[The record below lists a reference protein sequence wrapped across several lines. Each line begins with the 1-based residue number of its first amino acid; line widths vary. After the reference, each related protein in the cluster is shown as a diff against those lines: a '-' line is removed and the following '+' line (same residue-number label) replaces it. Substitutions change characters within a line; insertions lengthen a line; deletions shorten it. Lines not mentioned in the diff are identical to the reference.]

1 MEDLI
6 YYAFCA
12 MAMLGALGVLMV
24 RGYVN
29 ATMSMLLSMLGV
41 AGLMILMK
49 AYFLGILMV
58 SVYAGAVLV
67 LFVFVVMLIGD
78 RNEQP
83 SLLKKIALLVLW
95 VLAGAVVAFFR
106 PDLAKYAAEQSP
118 EAGNVLSLAKN
129 YGYSLFTTF
138 MLPVQVA
145 GALLLAAMVGVMAVS
160 KSPAR
165 KIKNKNTL

>member
-1 MEDLI
+1 MEDFI
-6 YYAFCA
+6 YYVFCA

-29 ATMSMLLSMLGV
+29 AAMSMLLSILGV

-49 AYFLGILMV
+49 AYFLGFLMV

-78 RNEQP
+78 RGDQ
-83 SLLKKIALLVLW
+83 SAVWKKIALLILW
-95 VLAGAVVAFFR
+95 VLAGAVVAFFH
-106 PDLAKYAAEQSP
+106 PDLAKYSAERNA
-118 EAGNVLSLAKN
+118 EATSVLSVAKN

-138 MLPVQVA
+138 MLPVQIA
-145 GALLLAAMVGVMAVS
+145 GALLLAAMIGVMAVS

-165 KIKNKNTL
+165 KIKNKETL

>member
-95 VLAGAVVAFFR
+95 VLAGAVVAFLY
-106 PDLAKYAAEQSP
+106 PTWQSTLRSSLP
-118 EAGNVLSLAKN
+118 KNVLSLAKN

-145 GALLLAAMVGVMAVS
+145 ERYCWL
-160 KSPAR
+160 R
-165 KIKNKNTL
+165 W

>member
-1 MEDLI
+1 
-6 YYAFCA
+6 

-49 AYFLGILMV
+49 AYLLGVLMV

-78 RNEQP
+78 RGDQS
-83 SLLKKIALLVLW
+83 SLWKKIALLVLW

-106 PDLAKYAAEQSP
+106 PDLAKYAAGQP
-118 EAGNVLSLAKN
+118 AEAASVLSLAKN
-129 YGYSLFTTF
+129 YGLSLFTTF
-138 MLPVQVA
+138 MLPVQIA
-145 GALLLAAMVGVMAVS
+145 GALLLAAMIGVMAIS
-160 KSPAR
+160 KPPAR
-165 KIKNKNTL
+165 KMKNKETF

>member
-1 MEDLI
+1 
-6 YYAFCA
+6 

-106 PDLAKYAAEQSP
+106 PDLAK
-118 EAGNVLSLAKN
+118 
-129 YGYSLFTTF
+129 
-138 MLPVQVA
+138 
-145 GALLLAAMVGVMAVS
+145 
-160 KSPAR
+160 
-165 KIKNKNTL
+165 

>member
-1 MEDLI
+1 
-6 YYAFCA
+6 

-67 LFVFVVMLIGD
+67 LFVFVVIL
-78 RNEQP
+78 R
-83 SLLKKIALLVLW
+83 
-95 VLAGAVVAFFR
+95 R
-106 PDLAKYAAEQSP
+106 
-118 EAGNVLSLAKN
+118 
-129 YGYSLFTTF
+129 
-138 MLPVQVA
+138 
-145 GALLLAAMVGVMAVS
+145 
-160 KSPAR
+160 
-165 KIKNKNTL
+165 

>member
-106 PDLAKYAAEQSP
+106 PDLAKYAAEQSS

-160 KSPAR
+160 KSPSR
-165 KIKNKNTL
+165 KIKNRNTL